1 MGIPINSSSNIEGTT
16 IGYNNI
22 DPITDQTNDHFQQMA
37 VLVEAQ
43 KLRLH
48 QKRLEERGMVL
59 EEQNKQL
66 QQQLDRL
73 QKLMEKVKLYVI
85 K

>member
-1 MGIPINSSSNIEGTT
+1 MSILI
-16 IGYNNI
+16 
-22 DPITDQTNDHFQQMA
+22 
-37 VLVEAQ
+37 EAQ

-48 QKRLEERGMVL
+48 QKRLEERGIVL

-73 QKLMEKVKLYVI
+73 QKLMEKVFIFKY

>member
-1 MGIPINSSSNIEGTT
+1 MGIEGTT
-16 IGYNNI
+16 KQINN
-22 DPITDQTNDHFQQMA
+22 DPIIEQNDDQQMA
-37 VLVEAQ
+37 ILVEAQ

-73 QKLMEKVKLYVI
+73 QKLMEKVKIIIWNYLSN